1 LATIDNY
8 DETARLIITEFEDVL
23 LPIEGDNYAL
33 TYRLKPDLYMPSVW
47 CRLDWIIDIQ
57 LKKLCDEA
65 LLEKE
70 KARRSFKYDDYWW
83 TVTHDQMTGTK
94 VFRYTESFRKMFYE
108 PINDH
113 IPKIPQPAMFAD
125 PDFSHPS

>member
-1 LATIDNY
+1 LKLATTY
-8 DETARLIITEFEDVL
+8 DETTRGIITEFEDVL
-23 LPIEGDNYAL
+23 LPIEGDNYAF

-47 CRLDWIIDIQ
+47 CRLDWITDIQ

-70 KARRSFKYDDYWW
+70 EARHSFKYEDYWW

-94 VFRYTESFRKMFYE
+94 VFRCTEHARKMFCE
-108 PINDH
+108 PPDGPE
-113 IPKIPQPAMFAD
+113 IPLPAMFAD
-125 PDFSHPS
+125 PDFSPPS